1 MKNYI
6 FYSLAILFLA
16 SCGAAT
22 ESGLDTLKSK
32 RDSLQGKYDEIGA
45 EIAELEDQIALLDSS
60 QEITQVSVNQLMQTS
75 FEHYFTSQANL
86 ESEYNALVF
95 PEISGVVTA
104 IYAEEG
110 QQLSKGQRILQLDTE
125 LIRKQIAE
133 VETQYTLA
141 EDIYNRQKKL
151 WEQNIGSEVQYLQ
164 AKTNKESL
172 ESSLATLRKQLSKGT
187 VTAPFAGTLDA
198 VMPRIG
204 EMGSPTMPVARV
216 VNLKD
221 LYLDA
226 DVSENYLTTLK
237 EGMAAE
243 VIFPGID
250 TLQAKVSRIGSYINP
265 ENRTFKVRVDL
276 EENSEYLK
284 PNLFATIRVKDFY
297 ADSTIVLPSGNILQD
312 FEGDNYVFVLNNIDL
327 EPKVEKREIKTG
339 LSYDGLTHVVEGLS
353 PGEYVIEK
361 GARKVIDGEI
371 VRVMEEQSKLAKN

>member
-1 MKNYI
+1 MKNSIIYT
-6 FYSLAILFLA
+6 FALLLLA
-16 SCGAAT
+16 SCGSAP
-22 ESGLDTLKSK
+22 ESGLEGLKTK
-32 RDSLQGKYDEIGA
+32 RDSLQGEYEAIGA
-45 EIAELEDQIALLDSS
+45 EITNLEEQIALLDST
-60 QEITQVSVNQLMQTS
+60 QEITRVSANELKETS

-104 IYAEEG
+104 IYAQEG
-110 QQLSKGQRILQLDTE
+110 QKLSKGQRILQLDTE

-133 VETQYTLA
+133 VETQYALA

-151 WEQNIGSEVQYLQ
+151 WDQNIGSEVQYLQ

-172 ESSLATLRKQLSKGT
+172 EGSLATLRKQLSKGT
-187 VTAPFAGTLDA
+187 VTAPFAGTLDEI
-198 VMPRIG
+198 VPRIG

-276 EENSEYLK
+276 EEDSEYLK

-297 ADSTIVLPSGNILQD
+297 ADSTVVLPSGNILQD

-327 EPKVEKREIKTG
+327 EPRVEKRKIKTG
-339 LSYDGLTHVVEGLS
+339 LSYDGLTHILAGLS

-371 VRVMEEQSKLAKN
+371 VRLMKDESQLAKN